1 MLSAIAPVR
10 SLLLA
15 IFMLMAGSGFMGTL
29 IAVRLERAGDG
40 ALLVGAVATAYFVG
54 LVVGSLKAG
63 ALVAR
68 VGHIRAFAAFVS
80 LFSASTLSYAIH
92 RDPVFWASLRLID
105 GFCVAGVYVCLESWL
120 NERAES
126 GSRGMVLAGYMIAL
140 YVGQAV
146 GQYLLNLSDEKPS
159 LPFLVASILI
169 SLAAIPVI
177 LTRIV
182 APPLDRSEALPLRSL
197 YAVSPL
203 GVVGATV
210 TGLMLGAFYALG
222 AVYARRLGMSLS
234 AVAVFMS
241 TVIFGGVALQWP
253 LGLLSDRFDRRRVIV
268 TAFAGTVAAGVGI
281 VLIDT
286 PGWPLLVFASLF
298 GGLSFAL
305 YPLCV
310 AHANDRLPAEQRVS
324 ASGSLVLAYSAG
336 AAAGPL
342 AAAAVMTLTGAAG
355 LFGFI
360 ALCAGGALLFG
371 LWRQAAASPVPAGEQ
386 QNYQILPRT
395 TPMAAELEPISENEP
410 QEAL

>member
-1 MLSAIAPVR
+1 
-10 SLLLA
+10 
-15 IFMLMAGSGFMGTL
+15 
-29 IAVRLERAGDG
+29 
-40 ALLVGAVATAYFVG
+40 
-54 LVVGSLKAG
+54 
-63 ALVAR
+63 
-68 VGHIRAFAAFVS
+68 
-80 LFSASTLSYAIH
+80 
-92 RDPVFWASLRLID
+92 
-105 GFCVAGVYVCLESWL
+105 
-120 NERAES
+120 
-126 GSRGMVLAGYMIAL
+126 MVLAGYMIAL